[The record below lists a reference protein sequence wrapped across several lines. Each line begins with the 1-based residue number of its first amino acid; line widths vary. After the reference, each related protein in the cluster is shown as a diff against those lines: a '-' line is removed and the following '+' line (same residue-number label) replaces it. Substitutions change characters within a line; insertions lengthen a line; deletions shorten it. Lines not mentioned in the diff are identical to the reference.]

1 MKLTNLER
9 LAEKI
14 KKDPDSVIDDL
25 VNLSVCPYEMDLVEQ
40 VEPCR
45 NNIWRKVDCVD
56 CWNEIREER

>member
-14 KKDPDSVIDDL
+14 KKDPDGVIDDL
-25 VNLSVCPYEMDLVEQ
+25 VHLSVCPYEMGLVEQ
-40 VEPCR
+40 INPCG
-45 NNIWRKVDCVD
+45 NNVWQKTDCVD